1 VHESYLGSDMD
12 IGKHL
17 CSQKA
22 TKEAVDTSFAFHFLV
37 NNSNILPVVHDVV
50 TILLNL
56 FF

>member
-1 VHESYLGSDMD
+1 MD

-22 TKEAVDTSFAFHFLV
+22 TKEAIDTSFAFHFLV
-37 NNSNILPVVHDVV
+37 DNSNILPVVHDVV

-56 FF
+56 FFQVLP